1 MVRCSSSSVYQRAF
15 FDPDDRRRRTTGGF
29 RFPGTPLVCVK
40 SPCTPHAPWR
50 SVWYIYR
57 QCLRR
62 ARCNPPSCLAFTK
75 SKYFLEARQVPVAK
89 IPVSVFL
96 RVESKG
102 DQILGVTLCSWR
114 VSKTASKGPPRKSA
128 FCTHQ
133 VPPLNQKK
141 TEEMVRS
148 ASVSSG
154 GGVARSLG
162 RSVAGL
168 VAR

>member
-1 MVRCSSSSVYQRAF
+1 M
-15 FDPDDRRRRTTGGF
+15 
-29 RFPGTPLVCVK
+29 
-40 SPCTPHAPWR
+40 
-50 SVWYIYR
+50 
-57 QCLRR
+57 
-62 ARCNPPSCLAFTK
+62 
-75 SKYFLEARQVPVAK
+75 PVAK
-89 IPVSVFL
+89 IPVSYFL

-154 GGVARSLG
+154 GWVARSLG